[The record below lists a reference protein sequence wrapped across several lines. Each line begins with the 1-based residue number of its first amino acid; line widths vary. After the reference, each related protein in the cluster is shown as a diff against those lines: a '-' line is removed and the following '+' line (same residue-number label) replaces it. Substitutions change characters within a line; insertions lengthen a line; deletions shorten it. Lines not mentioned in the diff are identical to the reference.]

1 MQATYTLDTKIQAL
15 NLLDQFDNDFHR
27 VKAQLEI
34 PLKTLRGWLADADKL
49 RLKYDDRQFRHF
61 ANIKLELLGDM
72 LESSRDI
79 MKKIKSGDHEGISL
93 SQLTYALSTLLNHS
107 KQLEDNFE
115 DLASDT
121 QNESEQPNRIRYVDE
136 YDLMNAQHRADENP
150 QQTDPLQNSD
160 LPEELGQIGIEPDG
174 HPEGDAAAAQT
185 PPVDRPQPPHDRPNL
200 ARARKRQ
207 KARKKRRHRQNR
219 KARRSAKR

>member
-1 MQATYTLDTKIQAL
+1 MQATYSLDTKIQAL

-136 YDLMNAQHRADENP
+136 YDLMDDPPRADENP

-160 LPEELGQIGIEPDG
+160 LPGTLGQIRIGPDRN
-174 HPEGDAAAAQT
+174 PESGPPGAQT
-185 PPVDRPQPPHDRPNL
+185 QMAGRPQPPDGKPNP
-200 ARARKRQ
+200 ARSRKRR
-207 KARKKRRHRQNR
+207 KALKKRRRRQNR
-219 KARRSAKR
+219 KAR